1 MNLNYN
7 PWKKRFLSLSSLSL
21 SPQVITGQAASRL
34 TGPAAQV
41 KTVRARVCKPHVTY
55 RRSTGQDKKKMKKI
69 KINVHNMSALKNF
82 GMLGC
87 RIRPVVPAKS
97 SCAG

>member
-7 PWKKRFLSLSSLSL
+7 PWKIKFLSLSSLSL

-55 RRSTGQDKKKMKKI
+55 RRSTGQDQ
-69 KINVHNMSALKNF
+69 KNEKNKNKCPQYECIEKLWYARMQDKARCS
-82 GMLGC
+82 G
-87 RIRPVVPAKS
+87 
-97 SCAG
+97 